1 MLDWMIGTGLAV
13 SLLILLVLIV
23 RRPFA
28 RIFGAR
34 AAYALWVLPFLRLV
48 MPEITIPRIFPSFS
62 SPSSPAV
69 TLPSDIILT
78 PEMLVTL
85 PAQPTLMSQ
94 AEPYLIPSLIG
105 IWAFGAVIFFL
116 YNWVGQAA
124 FMDELTYNS
133 EPASKLRREIDVAAQ
148 SIGLKHIPAVRIS
161 DDKAGPLVAGFI
173 RPTVILP
180 DNFMTIFSPEQR
192 QYALMHEFMHI
203 KRGDVWMA
211 LSWLAF
217 RAINWPNPLVH
228 YASKRFRTDQEAAC
242 DASVLGAVGDNRDT
256 VSGYAETLIHAAKAA
271 MATDTLKGRASPHP
285 SPLALT
291 IHHPLKERL
300 MILKT
305 HKKTSHW
312 KSRIA
317 ASVMIIGAAT
327 LTAPLIQADAHPEE
341 ELAGKAETHTSKSV
355 IKRMVQKDG
364 EKISEHYEINV
375 EGDDV
380 KAFRIEPSGKK
391 IRVDVKDIEGVD
403 VSDMKAGHKGFT
415 LSNSHGSKFD
425 IETIEGV
432 DGPEIKTRH
441 KRIIISDNDGSKHM
455 SREEFKK
462 WAEKEYPEW
471 KENDFASWVEGDFK
485 GWASKKDT
493 NRLVLRNED
502 GETRFV
508 FKNGSNFP
516 TPPTP
521 PRFSGSSEN
530 VFVFESDDLKGLEG
544 LKALE
549 GLAGLEKL
557 KALKGLKGLEALKGL
572 EGLEKLEALKG
583 LENFEGVKTFR
594 LVTEGDGS
602 TELKLRMT
610 ESKLAAARAMLED
623 TEVEAGDSRE
633 MAKAKREL
641 EKARK
646 ALRAAERALKDAN

>member
-1 MLDWMIGTGLAV
+1 MDWVIGTGLAV

-48 MPEITIPRIFPSFS
+48 MPEITMPRVFS
-62 SPSSPAV
+62 GFANNSEPMVA
-69 TLPSDIILT
+69 LPSDIILV
-78 PEMLVTL
+78 PEMLENL
-85 PAQPTLMSQ
+85 PIEPTLMSQ
-94 AEPYLIPSLIG
+94 VELYLIPSFIG
-105 IWAFGAVIFFL
+105 IWAFGAMTYFL
-116 YNWVGQAA
+116 YNWISQAA
-124 FMDELTYNS
+124 FMDKLVYNS
-133 EPASKLRREIDVAAQ
+133 EPASNLRHEIAVAARG
-148 SIGLKHIPAVRIS
+148 IGLKRVPAVRIS
-161 DDKAGPLVAGFI
+161 DDKTGPLVAGFI
-173 RPTVILP
+173 HPIVILP
-180 DNFMTIFSPEQR
+180 DDFKTVFSPEQR

-203 KRGDVWMA
+203 KRGDVWVA

-228 YASKRFRTDQEAAC
+228 YAAKRFRSDQEAAC
-242 DASVLGAVGDNRDT
+242 DASVLGAVGDSKDA

-271 MATDTLKGRASPHP
+271 MTSDTLRGRASPRT

-300 MILKT
+300 MILGT
-305 HKKTSHW
+305 HRKTSHW

-327 LTAPLIQADAHPEE
+327 LSAPLIQADAHPEE
-341 ELAGKAETHTSKSV
+341 ELAGKAESHTSKSI
-355 IKRMVQKDG
+355 IKRMTQKDG
-364 EKISEHYEINV
+364 ENVSEHYEISV

-391 IRVDVKDIEGVD
+391 IRIDIEDIEGVD
-403 VSDMKAGHKGFT
+403 VADLKAGHKGF
-415 LSNSHGSKFD
+415 SVHKNHGAKYDF
-425 IETIEGV
+425 ETIEG
-432 DGPEIKTRH
+432 DI
-441 KRIIISDNDGSKHM
+441 
-455 SREEFKK
+455 
-462 WAEKEYPEW
+462 
-471 KENDFASWVEGDFK
+471 EG
-485 GWASKKDT
+485 WLSKKDKS
-493 NRLVLRNED
+493 RIVLRTED
-502 GETRFV
+502 GERRFV
-508 FKNGSNFP
+508 FKNGSDFP
-516 TPPTP
+516 KPPVP
-521 PRFSGSSEN
+521 PRFTGSSEN

-549 GLAGLEKL
+549 ALKGLEGLEKL
-557 KALKGLKGLEALKGL
+557 ETLKGLKGLEALKGL

-583 LENFEGVKTFR
+583 LENFEGVRTLRVF
-594 LVTEGDGS
+594 TEDDGNV
-602 TELKLRMT
+602 ELKLRLT

-646 ALRAAERALKDAN
+646 ALRAAERALKDAK